1 MKRRLWIAAAA
12 SAASLLMA
20 TGVAHADQ
28 VDEIKKKG
36 ELVVGVLGTDEPMSF
51 IDPKTRELVGY
62 DVDLGKAVAAKLGVK
77 PVFKQITIAARIPE
91 LQQGHIDLLAASL
104 THNKEREAQI
114 DFSLTT
120 FVTGTKVLV
129 RANSGIKDVADLA
142 GKRVVT
148 AKGSSMEVNMRKAVP
163 TANIITFDTSPQAFV
178 ALQQGKAVGYVNED
192 ASLARSLN
200 QIGDKRSDYK
210 ILPTNLAVEPL
221 ALGVKKGETALKKV
235 VDDTL
240 RELEA
245 SGKAE
250 ALYEQ
255 WFGQQSALKMPKREF
270 KLETDKID

>member
-20 TGVAHADQ
+20 HGVAHADQ

-51 IDPKTRELVGY
+51 IDPKSRELVGY

-114 DFSLTT
+114 EFSLTT

-129 RANSGIKDVADLA
+129 RNNSGIKDVPELA

-148 AKGSSMEVNMRKAVP
+148 AKGSSMEVNMRNAVP

-210 ILPTNLAVEPL
+210 ILPTNLAIEPL
-221 ALGVKKGETALKKV
+221 ALGIKKGETGLKKV

-250 ALYEQ
+250 ALYEH

-270 KLETDKID
+270 KIESDKID

>member
-1 MKRRLWIAAAA
+1 MKRRLWIAAVA
-12 SAASLLMA
+12 SAASLVMA
-20 TGVAHADQ
+20 QGVAHADQ
-28 VDEIKKKG
+28 VDDIKKKG

-51 IDPKTRELVGY
+51 IDGKTRELVGY

-104 THNKEREAQI
+104 THSKEREAQI

-129 RANSGIKDVADLA
+129 RANSGIKDVPELA

-163 TANIITFDTSPQAFV
+163 SANIITFDTSPQAFV

-221 ALGVKKGETALKKV
+221 ALGIKKGEANLKKV
-235 VDDTL
+235 VDEAL

-250 ALYEQ
+250 ALYEH

-270 KLETDKID
+270 KIETDKID

>member
-1 MKRRLWIAAAA
+1 MKRRVWIAAVA
-12 SAASLLMA
+12 SAASLWMA
-20 TGVAHADQ
+20 HGVAHADQ
-28 VDEIKKKG
+28 VEAIKKKG

-62 DVDLGKAVAAKLGVK
+62 DVDLGRAVAEKLGVK

-129 RANSGIKDVADLA
+129 RKNSGISDVPELA

-200 QIGDKRSDYK
+200 QIGDKRNDYK
-210 ILPTNLAVEPL
+210 ILPTNLATEPL
-221 ALGVKKGETALKKV
+221 ALGIKKGEANLKKV
-235 VDDTL
+235 VDEAL

-270 KLETDKID
+270 KIETDKID

>member
-1 MKRRLWIAAAA
+1 MKRRVWIAAVA
-12 SAASLLMA
+12 SAASLMMA
-20 TGVAHADQ
+20 HGVAHADQ
-28 VDEIKKKG
+28 VDDIKKKG

-77 PVFKQITIAARIPE
+77 PVFKQITLAARIPE

-104 THNKEREAQI
+104 THNKERAAQI

-120 FVTGTKVLV
+120 YVTGTKVLV
-129 RANSGIKDVADLA
+129 RKSSGINDVPELA

-163 TANIITFDTSPQAFV
+163 TAQVITFDTSPQAFV
-178 ALQQGKAVGYVNED
+178 ALQQGKAVGFVNED
-192 ASLARSLN
+192 MSLVRALN
-200 QIGDKRSDYK
+200 QIGDKRSDFK
-210 ILPTNLAVEPL
+210 MLPTNLAVESL
-221 ALGVKKGETALKKV
+221 ALGIKKGEAGLKRA

-245 SGKAE
+245 NGKAA

-255 WFGQQSALKMPKREF
+255 WFGQQSALKMPAREF
-270 KLETDKID
+270 KFETDKID

>member
-1 MKRRLWIAAAA
+1 MKKTGVWAAAA
-12 SAASLLMA
+12 VLALAWGSAQ
-20 TGVAHADQ
+20 ADVLADIQ
-28 VDEIKKKG
+28 KKG
-36 ELVVGVLGTDEPMSF
+36 EIVVGVLGTDEPNSF

-104 THNKEREAQI
+104 THSKEREAQI

-129 RANSGIKDVADLA
+129 RANSGIKDVPELA

-148 AKGSSMEVNMRKAVP
+148 AKGSSMEVNMRNAVP
-163 TANIITFDTSPQAFV
+163 SANIITFDTSPQAFV

-200 QIGDKRSDYK
+200 QIGDKRSEYK

-221 ALGVKKGETALKKV
+221 ALGIKKGEANLKKV
-235 VDDTL
+235 VDETL

-250 ALYEQ
+250 ALYEH

-270 KLETDKID
+270 KIDTDKID

>member
-1 MKRRLWIAAAA
+1 MKRRLWIAAVA
-12 SAASLLMA
+12 SAASLWMA
-20 TGVAHADQ
+20 NGVAHADQ
-28 VDEIKKKG
+28 LDDIKKKG

-51 IDPKTRELVGY
+51 IDPQTRELVGY

-77 PVFKQITIAARIPE
+77 PVFKQITLAARIPE

-104 THNKEREAQI
+104 THSKEREAQI

-129 RANSGIKDVADLA
+129 RKSSGINDVQELA

-163 TANIITFDTSPQAFV
+163 SAQIITFDTSPQAFV

-192 ASLARSLN
+192 PSLARSLN
-200 QIGDKRSDYK
+200 QIGDKRNDYK
-210 ILPTNLAVEPL
+210 ILPTNLATEPL
-221 ALGVKKGETALKKV
+221 ALGIKKGETNLKQV
-235 VDDTL
+235 VDATL

-245 SGKAE
+245 SGQAE

-255 WFGQQSALKMPKREF
+255 WFGQKSALKMPAREF
-270 KLETDKID
+270 KLESDKID

>member
-1 MKRRLWIAAAA
+1 M
-12 SAASLLMA
+12 
-20 TGVAHADQ
+20 
-28 VDEIKKKG
+28 
-36 ELVVGVLGTDEPMSF
+36 
-51 IDPKTRELVGY
+51 
-62 DVDLGKAVAAKLGVK
+62 K

-129 RANSGIKDVADLA
+129 RKNSGISDVPELA

-200 QIGDKRSDYK
+200 QIGDKRNDYK
-210 ILPTNLAVEPL
+210 ILPTNLATEPL
-221 ALGVKKGETALKKV
+221 ALGIKKGEANLKKV
-235 VDDTL
+235 VDEAL

-270 KLETDKID
+270 KIETDKID

>member
-1 MKRRLWIAAAA
+1 MKRRLWIAAVA
-12 SAASLLMA
+12 SAASLMMVH
-20 TGVAHADQ
+20 GVAHADQ
-28 VDEIKKKG
+28 VEDIQKKG

-104 THNKEREAQI
+104 THSKEREAQI

-129 RANSGIKDVADLA
+129 RANSGIKDVPELA

-148 AKGSSMEVNMRKAVP
+148 AKGSSMEVNMRNAVP
-163 TANIITFDTSPQAFV
+163 SANIITFDTSPQAFV

-200 QIGDKRSDYK
+200 QIGDKRSEYK

-221 ALGVKKGETALKKV
+221 ALGIKKGEANLKKV
-235 VDDTL
+235 VDETL

-250 ALYEQ
+250 ALYEH

-270 KLETDKID
+270 KIDTDKID

>member
-1 MKRRLWIAAAA
+1 MKRRVWIAAVA
-12 SAASLLMA
+12 SAASLWMA
-20 TGVAHADQ
+20 HGVAHADQ
-28 VDEIKKKG
+28 VEAIKKKG

-62 DVDLGKAVAAKLGVK
+62 DVDLGRAVAEKLGVK

-129 RANSGIKDVADLA
+129 RKNSGINDVPELA

-200 QIGDKRSDYK
+200 QIGDKRNDYK
-210 ILPTNLAVEPL
+210 ILPTNLATEPL
-221 ALGVKKGETALKKV
+221 ALGIKKGEANLKKV
-235 VDDTL
+235 VDEAL

-270 KLETDKID
+270 KIETDKID

>member
-20 TGVAHADQ
+20 NGVAHADQ
-28 VDEIKKKG
+28 VDDIKKKG

-62 DVDLGKAVAAKLGVK
+62 DVELGKAVAAKLGVK
-77 PVFKQITIAARIPE
+77 PVFKQITLAARIPE

-104 THNKEREAQI
+104 THSKEREAQI

-120 FVTGTKVLV
+120 YVTGTKVLV
-129 RANSGIKDVADLA
+129 RKNSGINDVPELA

-163 TANIITFDTSPQAFV
+163 TANIVTFDTSPQAFV
-178 ALQQGKAVGYVNED
+178 ALQQGKAVGFVNED
-192 ASLARSLN
+192 MSLVRALN
-200 QIGDKRSDYK
+200 QIGDKRSDFK
-210 ILPTNLAVEPL
+210 MLPTNLATEPL
-221 ALGVKKGETALKKV
+221 ALGVKKGEVALKKV

-250 ALYEQ
+250 ALYEH

-270 KLETDKID
+270 KFETDKID

>member
-1 MKRRLWIAAAA
+1 MKRRVWIAVAA
-12 SAASLLMA
+12 SAASLWMA
-20 TGVAHADQ
+20 GGVAHADQ
-28 VDEIKKKG
+28 VDDIKKKG

-62 DVDLGKAVAAKLGVK
+62 DVDLGRAVAAKLGVK
-77 PVFKQITIAARIPE
+77 PVFKQITLAARIPE

-104 THNKEREAQI
+104 THSKEREAQI

-129 RANSGIKDVADLA
+129 RKSSGIKDVPELA

-163 TANIITFDTSPQAFV
+163 TAQIITFDTSPQAFV

-200 QIGDKRSDYK
+200 QIGDKRSDYQ
-210 ILPTNLAVEPL
+210 ILPTNLAIEPL
-221 ALGVKKGETALKKV
+221 ALGVKKGEVALKKA

-245 SGKAE
+245 SGKAA

-255 WFGQQSALKMPKREF
+255 WFGQQSALKMPAREF
-270 KLETDKID
+270 KFETDKID

>member
-1 MKRRLWIAAAA
+1 MKRRLWIAAVA
-12 SAASLLMA
+12 SAASLMMA
-20 TGVAHADQ
+20 HGVAHADQ
-28 VDEIKKKG
+28 VEAIKKKG

-129 RANSGIKDVADLA
+129 RKDSGINDVPELA

-163 TANIITFDTSPQAFV
+163 NANIITFDTSPQAFV

-200 QIGDKRSDYK
+200 QIGDKRNDYK

-221 ALGVKKGETALKKV
+221 ALGIKKGETNLKKV
-235 VDDTL
+235 VDDAL

-245 SGKAE
+245 NGKAE

-270 KLETDKID
+270 KIETDKID

>member
-12 SAASLLMA
+12 SAATMLMA
-20 TGVAHADQ
+20 NGMAHADQ
-28 VDEIKKKG
+28 VDDIKKKG

-104 THNKEREAQI
+104 THSKEREAQI

-129 RANSGIKDVADLA
+129 RANSGIKDVPELA

-148 AKGSSMEVNMRKAVP
+148 AKGSSMETNMRKAVP
-163 TANIITFDTSPQAFV
+163 SANIITFDTSPQAFV

-200 QIGDKRSDYK
+200 QIGDKRSEYK

-221 ALGVKKGETALKKV
+221 ALGIKKGEAKLKKV
-235 VDDTL
+235 VDEAL

-245 SGKAE
+245 TGKAE

-270 KLETDKID
+270 KIETDKID

>member
-1 MKRRLWIAAAA
+1 MKRRLWMAAVA

-20 TGVAHADQ
+20 HGVAHADQ
-28 VDEIKKKG
+28 VEAIKKKG

-51 IDPKTRELVGY
+51 IDAKTRELVGY
-62 DVDLGKAVAAKLGVK
+62 DVDLGRAVAEKLGVK
-77 PVFKQITIAARIPE
+77 PVFKQLTIAARIPE

-104 THNKEREAQI
+104 THNKERAEQI

-129 RANSGIKDVADLA
+129 RKNSGINDVPELA

-178 ALQQGKAVGYVNED
+178 ALQQGKALGYVNED

-200 QIGDKRSDYK
+200 QIGDKRNDYK

-221 ALGVKKGETALKKV
+221 ALGIKKGEANLKKV

-250 ALYEQ
+250 ALYEK

-270 KLETDKID
+270 KIESDKID